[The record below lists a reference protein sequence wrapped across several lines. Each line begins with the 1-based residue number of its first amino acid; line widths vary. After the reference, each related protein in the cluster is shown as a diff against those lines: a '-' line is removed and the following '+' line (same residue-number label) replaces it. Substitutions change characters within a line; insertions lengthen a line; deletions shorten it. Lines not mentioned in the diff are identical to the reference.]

1 MTTPIPPSAKPSG
14 GWFGRSGDASRVAA
28 HKVVY
33 DVTEMVQQHPGGAR
47 AILRHAGQESSRD
60 FDFHSPEG
68 RKVWKPHR
76 IGTLERCPSE
86 PGGEGCAIS

>member
-1 MTTPIPPSAKPSG
+1 MDRSLAKEDL
-14 GWFGRSGDASRVAA
+14 GRIYG
-28 HKVVY
+28 
-33 DVTEMVQQHPGGAR
+33 EQHPKK
-47 AILRHAGQESSRD
+47 I
-60 FDFHSPEG
+60 EG

>member
-1 MTTPIPPSAKPSG
+1 MCQVRRRNPAESC
-14 GWFGRSGDASRVAA
+14 WLVA